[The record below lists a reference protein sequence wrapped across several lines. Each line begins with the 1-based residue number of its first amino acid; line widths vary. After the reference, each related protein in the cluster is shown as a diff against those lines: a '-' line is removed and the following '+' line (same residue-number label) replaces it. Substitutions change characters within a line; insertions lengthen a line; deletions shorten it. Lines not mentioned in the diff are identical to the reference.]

1 MCCFMDFDRES
12 PFQPGIPVSPDRFSG
27 REKTIE
33 KILRYVNP
41 AIKGETQHFFLT
53 GNKKMGK
60 TSVTDFVKEFVNYKK
75 GMIGVYVSNKGNNSI
90 EILTKEIIQGLINE
104 LPSES
109 RIKKIKKC
117 FGNHVQSIEIKGT
130 KVNFEIDDELSR
142 NFKNYFPDY
151 ILEIYNEFPPS
162 MQNGIL
168 IIIDDINGL
177 SKSREFADWYKKL
190 ADTLAVSNHYELPV
204 YFLLADC
211 PERFNALVVH
221 EESFGSIFHFDF
233 IDCLTDEEVIDFF
246 KDTFSQLE
254 MEISDDALD
263 IMVAFSS
270 GLPLM
275 MQQIGESVFWAV
287 RNNHITKKEATAG
300 VINAAYEI
308 GSKQIKPILDQI
320 KSDKYEEILQFLV
333 ENKMNNFKRS
343 DVKEAMNITDNVL
356 SNFLSKMVELGILE
370 STGHKN
376 SGTYEFSNNLYYT
389 YFWIKSFEKNQ
400 LKDGN

>member
-12 PFQPGIPVSPDRFSG
+12 PFQPGIPVSSDRFSG

-53 GNKKMGK
+53 GNRRMGK
-60 TSVTDFVKEFVNYKK
+60 TSVTVFVKEFVNYKK
-75 GMIGVYVSNKGNNSI
+75 GMIGVYVSNKDNDSI

-130 KVNFEIDDELSR
+130 KVNFEIDDGLSR
-142 NFKNYFPDY
+142 NFKNYFPDH

-246 KDTFSQLE
+246 
-254 MEISDDALD
+254 
-263 IMVAFSS
+263 
-270 GLPLM
+270 
-275 MQQIGESVFWAV
+275 
-287 RNNHITKKEATAG
+287 
-300 VINAAYEI
+300 
-308 GSKQIKPILDQI
+308 
-320 KSDKYEEILQFLV
+320 
-333 ENKMNNFKRS
+333 
-343 DVKEAMNITDNVL
+343 
-356 SNFLSKMVELGILE
+356 
-370 STGHKN
+370 
-376 SGTYEFSNNLYYT
+376 
-389 YFWIKSFEKNQ
+389 
-400 LKDGN
+400 

>member
-1 MCCFMDFDRES
+1 MDFDLDRES
-12 PFQPGIPVSPDRFSG
+12 PFQPGIPVSPDRFCG
-27 REKTIE
+27 RQETIK

-53 GNKKMGK
+53 GNRRMGK
-60 TSVTDFVKEFVNYKK
+60 TSVTDFVKDFVDYKK

-90 EILTKEIIQGLINE
+90 EILTKEIIEGLINE
-104 LPSES
+104 MPPES
-109 RIKKIKKC
+109 RVKKIKKW
-117 FGNHVQSIEIKGT
+117 FGKHVQSIEIKGT
-130 KVNFEIDDELSR
+130 KVNFKVDTELSR
-142 NFKNYFPDY
+142 NFKNYFQDY
-151 ILEIYNEFPPS
+151 ILEIYSEFPES
-162 MQNGIL
+162 RKNGIL

-190 ADTLAVSNHYELPV
+190 ADTLAVSNHYDLPV
-204 YFLLADC
+204 YFLLAGY

-233 IDCLTDEEVIDFF
+233 IDCLTDYDVTDFF
-246 KDTFSQLE
+246 KDTFSQVG
-254 MEISDDALD
+254 MEISSEALE

-275 MQQIGESVFWAV
+275 MQQIGESVFWTSED
-287 RNNHITKKEATAG
+287 NFISKKDATAG

-320 KSDKYEEILQFLV
+320 KSDKYEPILQFLV

-343 DVKEAMNITDNVL
+343 DIKDAMDISDNVL

-389 YFWIKSFEKNQ
+389 YFWIKSFEKSQINE
-400 LKDGN
+400 L